1 MNSIYDSIDLFIKTK
16 EDIYFNEIV
25 NYYKGLIIYKI
36 KSRMVPKNKE
46 DDLYQE
52 ALLVL
57 WKSLLTF
64 NDDTHKF
71 LSYYNLCLSR
81 KLNRLIINSSYYKK
95 VIIFDPSKIE
105 DDNHISVVTK
115 YIDKMFNDDKISKD
129 IFRECIIGNTKIITF
144 SEIYNIEY
152 RKVYYKYKNLLR
164 ELSAIKDFLD

>member
-64 NDDTHKF
+64 KW
-71 LSYYNLCLSR
+71 
-81 KLNRLIINSSYYKK
+81 
-95 VIIFDPSKIE
+95 
-105 DDNHISVVTK
+105 
-115 YIDKMFNDDKISKD
+115 KM
-129 IFRECIIGNTKIITF
+129 
-144 SEIYNIEY
+144 Y
-152 RKVYYKYKNLLR
+152 
-164 ELSAIKDFLD
+164 